1 MTSGPQDPQQG
12 GWGPPP
18 GQGPEGQGSPGQ
30 GSPGQGQ
37 HGGWGAPGQGQQG
50 GWGAPG
56 QGQQGGWGPPPGQG
70 QQGQQPQYGQYGPY
84 GQGGGYPAA
93 PGGWDSGAPAEQQPR
108 PSTVRFGI
116 GAFLAST
123 LINLISLLI
132 SFSDLDEVRR
142 VAAEDSGL
150 TPEQVDAVVN
160 TTIAITLVL
169 ILAFLVVIWFAWQGR
184 NWARIVLF
192 VLGGISVLF
201 GLLGAGV
208 GLSFLGLVQLVLVV
222 AGIVLLASKQSNEW
236 YKSETRRRALR

>member
-18 GQGPEGQGSPGQ
+18 GQGPEGQGSPE
-30 GSPGQGQ
+30 QGQ
-37 HGGWGAPGQGQQG
+37 GGWGAPGQGQQG

-70 QQGQQPQYGQYGPY
+70 GQPQYGSY

-93 PGGWDSGAPAEQQPR
+93 PGGWDAGAPVEQQPR
-108 PSTVRFGI
+108 PSTVRFGL
-116 GAFLAST
+116 GAFLASA

-132 SFSDLDEVRR
+132 SFTDLDEARR

-150 TPEQVDAVVN
+150 TPEQVDAVV
-160 TTIAITLVL
+160 TGTIVVTLVL
-169 ILAFLVVIWFAWQGR
+169 IAAFLLVIWFAWQGH

-192 VLGGISVLF
+192 VLGGINVLF

-208 GLSFLGLVQLVLVV
+208 GLSFLGLFQLVLLV
-222 AGIVLLASKQSNEW
+222 AGIVLLANKQSSEW
-236 YKSETRRRALR
+236 YRSETRRRALR